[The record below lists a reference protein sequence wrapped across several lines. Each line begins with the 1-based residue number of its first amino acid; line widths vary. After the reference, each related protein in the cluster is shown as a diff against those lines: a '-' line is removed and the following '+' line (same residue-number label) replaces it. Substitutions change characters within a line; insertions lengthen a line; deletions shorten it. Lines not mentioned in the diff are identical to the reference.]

1 MTGDGIRTTGDRS
14 QMTEDRRQNS
24 SDPANTARTDA
35 MNAAVRI
42 LTHREHSKYELKRK
56 LQQRGFAS
64 EVIDTVVLECER
76 LDYIDDKRTARVYIS
91 QLKRKRFGKRHIR
104 MALKKKRL
112 YGAAAEDILIEN
124 YSKIEERKNAGK
136 LLEKKK
142 KTFNREEDL
151 KKRRDKI
158 YRFLYSR
165 GFNKDIIADLIRD
178 RVK

>member
-1 MTGDGIRTTGDRS
+1 
-14 QMTEDRRQNS
+14 MTEDRRQTF
-24 SDPANTARTDA
+24 SDPAKTSRTDA

-42 LTHREHSKYELKRK
+42 LTHRDHSKYELKRK

-64 EVIDTVVLECER
+64 EVIDTVILACQR
-76 LDYIDDKRTARVYIS
+76 LNYIDDERTARVYIL
-91 QLKRKRFGKRHIR
+91 QLKRKLFGIRHIR

-112 YGAAAEDILIEN
+112 YSAAIEDILLEN
-124 YSKIEERKNAGK
+124 YAKIEERKNADK
-136 LLEKKK
+136 LLEKKM

-178 RVK
+178 LVK

>member
-1 MTGDGIRTTGDRS
+1 MS
-14 QMTEDRRQNS
+14 ENRRQNLS
-24 SDPANTARTDA
+24 PSAQKPNPEA

-42 LTHREHSKYELKRK
+42 LTHRDHSAYELKQK

-64 EVIDTVVLECER
+64 QVINAVILECQR
-76 LDYIDDKRTARVYIS
+76 FNYINDTRTARVYIS
-91 QLKRKRFGKRHIR
+91 QLKRKRFGIRHIR

-112 YGAAAEDILIEN
+112 YGAAIEDILTES
-124 YSKIEERKNAGK
+124 YATIEERRNADK
-136 LLEKKK
+136 LLEKKM

-165 GFNKDIIADLIRD
+165 GFSKDIIADLIRD
-178 RVK
+178 TVN

>member
-1 MTGDGIRTTGDRS
+1 M
-14 QMTEDRRQNS
+14 
-24 SDPANTARTDA
+24 NT
-35 MNAAVRI
+35 AVRI
-42 LTHREHSKYELKRK
+42 LTHRDHSIYELKQK

-64 EVIDTVVLECER
+64 QAIDAVIQECER
-76 LDYIDDKRTARVYIS
+76 LNYLDEKRTARVYIS
-91 QLKRKRFGKRHIR
+91 QLKRKHFGIRHIR

-112 YGAAAEDILIEN
+112 YGTAIETILLES
-124 YSKIEERKNAGK
+124 YDTIEERRSAAK
-136 LLEKKK
+136 LLQKKM

-178 RVK
+178 SVKQISG